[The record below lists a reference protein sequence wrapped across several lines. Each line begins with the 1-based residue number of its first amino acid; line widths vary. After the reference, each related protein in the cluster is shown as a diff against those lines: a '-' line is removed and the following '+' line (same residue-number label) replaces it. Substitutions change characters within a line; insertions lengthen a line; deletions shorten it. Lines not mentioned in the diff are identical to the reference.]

1 MTKYKVTSISKAYY
15 TVEAD
20 SEEEAIEKSKESVP
34 DWEEEG
40 KTKVQVKIKGK
51 KED

>member
-1 MTKYKVTSISKAYY
+1 MKYKVTTTSKAFY

-20 SEEEAIEKSKESVP
+20 SEEEAIEKSKDAMP
-34 DWEEEG
+34 DWEEAG
-40 KTKVQVKIKGK
+40 KTKVKAKGK

>member
-1 MTKYKVTSISKAYY
+1 MTKYKVTTTSKAFY

-20 SEEEAIEKSKESVP
+20 SEEEAIEKSKETVP

-40 KTKVQVKIKGK
+40 KTKVKAKGK
-51 KED
+51 KEN

>member
-1 MTKYKVTSISKAYY
+1 MKYKVTTTSKAYY
-15 TVEAD
+15 TVEA
-20 SEEEAIEKSKESVP
+20 SSSEEAIEKSKEAMP

-40 KTKVQVKIKGK
+40 KTKVKAKKQ